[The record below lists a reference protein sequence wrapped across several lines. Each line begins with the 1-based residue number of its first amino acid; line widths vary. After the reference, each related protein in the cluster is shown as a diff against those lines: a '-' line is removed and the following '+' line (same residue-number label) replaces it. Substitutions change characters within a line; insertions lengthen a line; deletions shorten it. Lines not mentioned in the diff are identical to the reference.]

1 MKPTIVD
8 TLESITDDQVWW
20 IYSLMAYEVECR
32 IRQHQLEAL
41 RIAQT
46 IPVRADL
53 HYIKQE
59 LTGAQSRRDEF
70 LRANQIWGEQ

>member
-46 IPVRADL
+46 IPVRSDL